1 MTATTE
7 RAAGSASSAP
17 LPGRLMRSGL
27 ALLGAAAAVAAAVV
41 GRDGGLGSV
50 LGWLMLGL
58 VWGLAA
64 AFEVRTARTQA
75 GRADRARVQVVA
87 LLFALAIEVV
97 VVASILHVLVGWP
110 PRLLQIAAAVTLP
123 ALAAFVVRIPGSV
136 EAVAARAV
144 TPAISV
150 AGLTSLVAAVY
161 LLVVVGLGRPPT
173 HDERTALVL
182 SIVAGG
188 VSALLFSPVRR
199 RLSRISNV
207 LAGERPSPDELART
221 FRASLSRAVP
231 LDELLLQLAE
241 SLRRAFVLEA
251 AELWT
256 RSDGRLERV
265 ASDPDRGPGSLPLDE
280 SEASV
285 LATSGVVGPGRLA
298 VWLPELIDRR
308 GNADIRVAPVVH
320 AGELFGLI
328 VAERRPGESLFD
340 EADDAVLAE
349 LASQIG
355 LVLRNVRLDSQ
366 LQSSLDELRRYADE
380 LRVSRARVVAAAD
393 AERRRIE
400 RDLHDGAQQ
409 YLVGLAATL
418 GAVRRLTDS
427 DPARAKVVLDQL
439 QRSVQEAMEAFR
451 DLAHGIYPPL
461 LEAGGLDSALSNA
474 AVHAAIQMRVDVR
487 EPRRYDPDVEAAVY
501 FCCLESIQNVAKH
514 AGEGAK
520 ATIRVWEQ
528 EGALVFEVADDGV
541 GLDPGGSGRGA
552 GMANM
557 QDRLAGVGG
566 TVRVESP
573 AGGGTKVVGAIPLSA
588 IRARRGRGAPP

>member
-1 MTATTE
+1 
-7 RAAGSASSAP
+7 
-17 LPGRLMRSGL
+17 MRPGL
-27 ALLGAAAAVAAAVV
+27 ALLGAAAAVAAAVI
-41 GRDGGLGSV
+41 GREGGLGSA
-50 LGWLMLGL
+50 LGWGLLGL
-58 VWGLAA
+58 IWGLAA
-64 AFEVRTARTQA
+64 ALEVRSARA
-75 GRADRARVQVVA
+75 RASRADRARVQVVA

-110 PRLLQIAAAVTLP
+110 PWLLQIAAVATIP
-123 ALAAFVVRIPGSV
+123 ALVAFAVRIPRSFGV
-136 EAVAARAV
+136 IAARALA
-144 TPAISV
+144 PAISV

-173 HDERTALVL
+173 HEERTALVL
-182 SIVAGG
+182 SIVAAG
-188 VSALLFSPVRR
+188 VSALLYSPVRR
-199 RLSRISNV
+199 RLRRISNV
-207 LAGERPSPDELART
+207 LAGERPLPDELART

-298 VWLPELIDRR
+298 VWLPKLIDRR
-308 GNADIRVAPVVH
+308 GNADVRVAPVVH

-328 VAERRPGESLFD
+328 VAERRPGESPFD

-366 LQSSLDELRRYADE
+366 LQASLDELRRYADE

-409 YLVGLAATL
+409 YLVGLAASL

-451 DLAHGIYPPL
+451 NLAHGIYPPL

-474 AVHAAIQMRVDVR
+474 GVHAAIPMRVDVR

-541 GLDPGGSGRGA
+541 GLDPGSSGRGA

-557 QDRLAGVGG
+557 QDRLAAVGG
-566 TVRVESP
+566 TVRVESA
-573 AGGGTKVVGAIPLSA
+573 AGGGTKVVGAIPLERYPRSA
-588 IRARRGRGAPP
+588 R